1 MFIKGFYVLEL
12 IKFIYLNMK
21 SKAFLVSFLALLAM
35 AFVLTSVSATDFVD
49 VSDVEVNGVSYN
61 LDSVPED
68 IAVSVSE
75 TIPVVV
81 KFTAEENV
89 SDVRVKAY
97 IEGYRDEISDETSRF
112 HILEDNTYI
121 KRLSLKLP
129 STIDLDDLDDE
140 IQLLVRVSAKEK
152 ESVEVFVPLEIQ
164 KYLYDLNLLSIEA
177 PEVVYAGST
186 VAIDVVVEN
195 NGYDRLDNVY
205 LKASIPGLG
214 IERKVYVG
222 DLESVVDEYDDDVN
236 DARAKRVYL
245 TVPRNVIPG
254 NYELEIEAYN
264 YDTSV
269 TSTGRIVVRDVET
282 GVIPSVT
289 SKTVAPGK
297 ETSFNLVLVN
307 PNDRMVVYTITPEES
322 KGLIVEVTEPVVTV
336 GADSSK
342 NIEVKVRAANN
353 AEEGTYLVTV
363 NANSEAGLQKQVSFS
378 VNVEKSSRAGV
389 TGAAI
394 GERTNTAV
402 VLTVILVIVF
412 IVLLIVLIVL
422 LTKRPEEQEEL
433 GETNYY

>member
-1 MFIKGFYVLEL
+1 
-12 IKFIYLNMK
+12 MK